1 MSAVFTPTRHELSVE
16 DCHKLSE
23 VGILH
28 EDSRVELIDGELMD
42 LAPIGA
48 AHTRIVNRLTRLL
61 VLAVGDLGVVSI
73 RNPITLPP
81 RAYSALRPRRWLS
94 IRSADL
100 DNGLQRG
107 CSASARTPLM
117 CSEILAGVRVGRRA
131 YGEVYGSST
140 AVFGSMQKTTIYL
153 PDELKRAVSR
163 LAQARGISEA
173 RLVREALQTLT
184 KAAAPPRPRWPLFRS
199 GRSGLA
205 ERVEEALEGF
215 GQT

>member
-1 MSAVFTPTRHELSVE
+1 
-16 DCHKLSE
+16 
-23 VGILH
+23 
-28 EDSRVELIDGELMD
+28 
-42 LAPIGA
+42 
-48 AHTRIVNRLTRLL
+48 
-61 VLAVGDLGVVSI
+61 
-73 RNPITLPP
+73 
-81 RAYSALRPRRWLS
+81 
-94 IRSADL
+94 
-100 DNGLQRG
+100 
-107 CSASARTPLM
+107 
-117 CSEILAGVRVGRRA
+117 
-131 YGEVYGSST
+131 
-140 AVFGSMQKTTIYL
+140 MQKTTIYL